1 MRIERYKS
9 EVRGLHLDE
18 RTLQIRVQDAK
29 KFREIVVDVAKN
41 ELGVLGIRGGLVQR
55 VSMN

>member
-1 MRIERYKS
+1 MRVERYKS

-41 ELGVLGIRGGLVQR
+41 ELGVFGIRGGLVQR